1 MLFLRSLLFNTLFW
15 IDTFILSTMILL
27 VRPFGLKYS
36 YFFGRAWSRLNMLL
50 LRLIC
55 GISYRVEVK
64 GTLPEGPA
72 VFLAKHESAW
82 ETVAFPSFMPPY
94 MWVLKRELFHIP
106 VFGWA
111 LVALGHIGIDREQ
124 GIKSMKAI
132 NDAGLK
138 ILQSGYSMVIFPE
151 GERVPPGEMGE
162 FNPGGTSLA
171 VKAGAPIVPVAHN
184 AGRLWGKRSFVK
196 TPGLITVVIDEP
208 IPTEGLPPSQ
218 RKELNQRVKN
228 IIEQRLKE
236 IGG

>member
-1 MLFLRSLLFNTLFW
+1 MLFLRSLLFNALFW
-15 IDTFILSTMILL
+15 IDTFIISTLILM
-27 VRPFGLKYS
+27 VRPFGLKYA
-36 YFFGRAWSRLNMLL
+36 YFFGRTWSRLNMLL

-55 GISYRVEVK
+55 GIRYRVEVK

-72 VFLAKHESAW
+72 VYLAKHQSAW
-82 ETVAFPSFMPPY
+82 ETVAFPSFIPPY

-111 LVALGHIGIDREQ
+111 LVALGHIGIDRKQ

-132 NDAGLK
+132 NEEGLK

-151 GERVPPGEMGE
+151 GMRVAPGEMGE
-162 FNPGGTSLA
+162 FNPGGASLA
-171 VKAGAPIVPVAHN
+171 VKAGVPIVPVTHN
-184 AGRLWGKRSFVK
+184 AGQVWGKREFIK
-196 TPGLITVVIDEP
+196 HPGLITVVIDEP

-218 RKELNQRVKN
+218 RKELNQRVKE
-228 IIEQRLKE
+228 IIAERQQE